1 MRGSGWWG
9 MDKVRDRDDR
19 PVRHHQMLHR
29 LANRAQDLLYL
40 PGLERFWLRRLRGR
54 VLCLLYHRV
63 GQPDRFPFLT
73 WGGSPVITPDDLYRE
88 LACLRDAGVRF
99 LVFGDLLRGEFPGP
113 DEVGVIV
120 SFDDGFRDVY
130 GAGLAI
136 LDRLDIKGTVFQ
148 TTAMIQG
155 VGSLTAGP
163 PLRRGGTCQAE
174 QDQRKPAHLSAP
186 SGGDEN
192 LRLLWEHELY
202 WLAYHPETFAH
213 LKGLATEMLAG
224 CPTGLSSK
232 GLVDWL
238 RDNVSPPRIEALLAR
253 VRNDLGTAET
263 AAETAAELGVDLYPN
278 VADIQAA
285 ARRGHEIGSH
295 GHRHY
300 PRERITTSLFEVE
313 LQTSAAIL
321 EAILGRRATCFS
333 YPFNSFLPGDEAI
346 AARYYNQV
354 ATVEGR
360 PITPGDDRLR
370 LPRCTWPGQQPNA
383 LRRRRWLLTGRV

>member
-1 MRGSGWWG
+1 
-9 MDKVRDRDDR
+9 
-19 PVRHHQMLHR
+19 MLHR
-29 LANRAQDLLYL
+29 LANRAQDFLYL
-40 PGLERFWLRRLRGR
+40 PGLERFWLRRLRGQ

-63 GQPDRFPFLT
+63 GQPDRFPFLA
-73 WGGSPVITPDDLYRE
+73 WGGSPVITQEDLYRE

-99 LVFGDLLRGEFPGP
+99 LVFGDLLRGEFPGL

-163 PLRRGGTCQAE
+163 PLRRAGTCQGR
-174 QDQRKPAHLSAP
+174 QDQQKAAHLSGP
-186 SGGDEN
+186 RGNGEN
-192 LRLLWEHELY
+192 LGLIWEHELY
-202 WLAYHPETFAH
+202 WYAYHPEPFAH
-213 LKGLATEMLAG
+213 LQKLATEMLAG
-224 CPTGLSSK
+224 CPAGLNNK

-238 RDNVSPPRIEALLAR
+238 RDNVSPPRIEVLLAR
-253 VRNDLGTAET
+253 VRHDLGTAES
-263 AAETAAELGVDLYPN
+263 AAELGVDLYPN

-300 PRERITTSLFEVE
+300 PRERITTPLFEEE

-321 EAILGRRATCFS
+321 EATLGRRATCFS